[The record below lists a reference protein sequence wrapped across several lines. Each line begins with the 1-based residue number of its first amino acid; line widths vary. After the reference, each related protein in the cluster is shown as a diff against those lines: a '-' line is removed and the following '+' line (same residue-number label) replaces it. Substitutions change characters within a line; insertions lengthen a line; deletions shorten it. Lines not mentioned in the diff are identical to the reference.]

1 MNDLPYYAHEF
12 YKLARKG
19 LMILLFGL
27 AAWELF
33 EAGKFF
39 LVDMAQLDL
48 QLRAHAVSEHTIQT
62 LTASAIASS
71 LSATI
76 NTFFA
81 FKLIKAHEK
90 LMDFVEVL
98 TGSGLVVWHERMVEW
113 LSTFNYVGIWERFF

>member
-1 MNDLPYYAHEF
+1 MDDLHYYAHQF
-12 YKLARKG
+12 YKLSRKA
-19 LMILLFGL
+19 LMLLLLGL

-33 EAGKFF
+33 EAGRFF
-39 LVDMAQLDL
+39 LVDMPQLDL

-62 LTASAIASS
+62 LTAGAVASS
-71 LSATI
+71 ISASI

-90 LMDFVEVL
+90 LMDFVEVV